1 MGTEGER
8 EGRLGVHNL
17 HVVKNHAL
25 KVALRLGL
33 AIERRELLLPGRA
46 RNR

>member
-25 KVALRLGL
+25 KVALLLGL
-33 AIERRELLLPGRA
+33 AVERRELLLSTRT
-46 RNR
+46 RNG